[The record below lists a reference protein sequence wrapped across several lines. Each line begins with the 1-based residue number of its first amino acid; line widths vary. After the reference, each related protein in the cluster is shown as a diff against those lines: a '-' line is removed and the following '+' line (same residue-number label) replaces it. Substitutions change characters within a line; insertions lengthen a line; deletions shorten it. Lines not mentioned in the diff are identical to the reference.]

1 MKTNNLSSH
10 IIINAQIFYA
20 FCRIQILSKHPR
32 QSVHQ
37 VFNMPGHIK
46 LGKAG
51 EPDPDPLP
59 YLIVSMED
67 KRKDMLKVYDSK
79 KSYWCPDMKGGF
91 TECMLE
97 NDDGTKAT
105 VMVGHE
111 VKPF

>member
-1 MKTNNLSSH
+1 
-10 IIINAQIFYA
+10 
-20 FCRIQILSKHPR
+20 
-32 QSVHQ
+32 
-37 VFNMPGHIK
+37 MPGHIK

-59 YLIVSMED
+59 YLVVNMED
-67 KRKDMLKVYDSK
+67 KRKDMLKTYDSK

-91 TECMLE
+91 TECMLD

-111 VKPF
+111 VSNHIHLLNI